1 VQPDLSGVATFFFG
15 LFMILI
21 IVGASVLFT
30 YWISKDEWGMGF
42 AVDCTRRV
50 SIRMGTVCCPC
61 KRWQRERRNY
71 RHAR

>member
-30 YWISKDEWGMGF
+30 YWISKDE
-42 AVDCTRRV
+42 
-50 SIRMGTVCCPC
+50 
-61 KRWQRERRNY
+61 
-71 RHAR
+71 